1 MQTECNLSVTV
12 YSLNNEPTAQQRHI
26 TLIKPNWLSGTK
38 FHLKINMHI
47 YGFAVFFKKLKT
59 ISY

>member
-12 YSLNNEPTAQQRHI
+12 YSLNNEPTAQQRRI

-47 YGFAVFFKKLKT
+47 YSFAVFF
-59 ISY
+59 